1 MTQGMYSLIG
11 GAVDRIRVN
20 VTGAGNYDVAG
31 STVSRTPV
39 IWFQITEVSGTPA
52 VAWGIYNSLTT
63 AYTSLHKSAA
73 LTAGQ
78 EILREHGIM
87 LEKGEFLRIVAA
99 GGSFD
104 VAGQTLLGGA
114 LDS

>member
-20 VTGAGNYDVAG
+20 VTLAGNYDVAG

-39 IWFQITEVSGTPA
+39 IWFKITEVTGTPA
-52 VAWGIYNSLTT
+52 VAYGIYNALTS
-63 AYTSLHKSAA
+63 AYTSLRKSAA
-73 LTAGQ
+73 LTGGQ
-78 EILREHGIM
+78 EILVEHGLM
-87 LEKGEFLRIVAA
+87 LEKNEFLRIVAL

>member
-20 VTGAGNYDVAG
+20 ITGAGNYDVAG
-31 STVSRTPV
+31 SATNRTPV
-39 IWFQITEVSGTPA
+39 IWFKLTEVSGTPA
-52 VAWGIYNSLTT
+52 VAYGIYNALTT
-63 AYTSLHKSAA
+63 AYTSLRKSAA
-73 LTAGQ
+73 LTTGQ
-78 EILREHGIM
+78 EVLVEHGLM
-87 LEKGEFLRIVAA
+87 LEKNEFLRIIAA